1 MSKLVVSWIPLLTL
15 IECEWHLLYPI
26 TRDLPDGHKLPK
38 MTESHSVTMAT
49 APSAPCMCP
58 TSLSDLCSVS
68 WLKWSTTQ
76 VLFSVGTLLQT
87 GRSKKKSWQWILR
100 HRRCWAVQ
108 VFCILCHCT
117 LVSLSL
123 PPAPIILHE
132 SSLLPTFPTS
142 ADPSGYLP
150 CLVLALHTQDM
161 FLCFFWWPVP
171 CLLPIQ
177 ELLIP
182 LSRNPWLPA
191 CQETLF
197 CSGGCP

>member
-1 MSKLVVSWIPLLTL
+1 MWVAS
-15 IECEWHLLYPI
+15 
-26 TRDLPDGHKLPK
+26 
-38 MTESHSVTMAT
+38 
-49 APSAPCMCP
+49 
-58 TSLSDLCSVS
+58 SLSHHQGSPWWPQAAKDDRKSLCDNGNSSLSTLHVS
-68 WLKWSTTQ
+68 NQPHRLVFCWLKWSTTQ

-87 GRSKKKSWQWILR
+87 GRFKKKSWQWILR

-123 PPAPIILHE
+123 PPVPIILHE

-171 CLLPIQ
+171 CLLPVRSCCAEPIQ
-177 ELLIP
+177 ELLIS
-182 LSRNPWLPA
+182 LSRHPWLPA